1 MSEESAIARGGPF
14 GRRSIAGDLR
24 RLGLREGATVLVHSS
39 LSRLAHVA
47 GGPQAV
53 VLALLDAVG
62 PAGTVV
68 MPAHSSD
75 WSDPSQW
82 ANPPVP
88 PEWQQ
93 IIRDEMPAYDT
104 RLTPTMGMG
113 AVVECFRHVTGAL
126 RSGHPSGSFVAV
138 GPDAA
143 AIVEGHELANGFG
156 ERSPLG
162 RL

>member
-14 GRRSIAGDLR
+14 ARRSIAGDLR

-39 LSRLAHVA
+39 LSRPGYVA
-47 GGPQAV
+47 GGPQAI

-75 WSDPSQW
+75 RSDPSEW

-93 IIRDEMPAYDT
+93 IIREEMPAYDT
-104 RLTPTMGMG
+104 RLT
-113 AVVECFRHVTGAL
+113 
-126 RSGHPSGSFVAV
+126 
-138 GPDAA
+138 
-143 AIVEGHELANGFG
+143 
-156 ERSPLG
+156 LG
-162 RL
+162 RLLCPLAGEIQHCMSMAVSTALCCAREERWRMGSLIGEAGISF